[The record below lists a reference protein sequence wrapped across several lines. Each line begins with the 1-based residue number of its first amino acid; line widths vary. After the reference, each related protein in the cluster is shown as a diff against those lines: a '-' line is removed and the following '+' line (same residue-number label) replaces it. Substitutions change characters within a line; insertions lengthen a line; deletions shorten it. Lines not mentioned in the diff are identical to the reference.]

1 MRFIPKSDSTK
12 VLLGEPIDT
21 NIDVGL
27 ATYRG
32 QDVAVRTF
40 SGTSVLQPGEKT
52 DTVETIGRVL
62 SPLTRQ
68 EVGTI
73 RCIGLNVS
81 LSTGKTL
88 TTMLYY

>member
-1 MRFIPKSDSTK
+1 MRFVPKSDASK
-12 VLLGEPIDT
+12 ILLGEPVDG

-32 QDVAVRTF
+32 QDVAVRVF

-52 DTVETIGRVL
+52 ETVETIGRVL
-62 SPLTRQ
+62 SPLAKE

-81 LSTGKTL
+81 ISLLASMK
-88 TTMLYY
+88 LYN